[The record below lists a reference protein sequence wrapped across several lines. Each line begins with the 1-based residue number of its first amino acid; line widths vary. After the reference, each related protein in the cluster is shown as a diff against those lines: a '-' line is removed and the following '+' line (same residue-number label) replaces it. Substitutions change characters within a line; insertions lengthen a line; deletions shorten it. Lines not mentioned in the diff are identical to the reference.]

1 MRKYR
6 PEKHG
11 IIAAVLFFLITSVI
25 GICGMHYTLLESARI
40 LGRDLVHSYVQ
51 DEELNISKFRNQI
64 SLGLIYLEE
73 MNGRNAGEEEKEKW
87 VRDYFRKIQEALP
100 NVGVEAYAVVGGRL
114 ITENSWEG
122 MEKYDFTESIWY
134 RKAAEAKGEIIFT
147 DAYQGQKEKAG
158 EWVVSI
164 AAIEPESGDGIVLDL
179 SKETFRA
186 FHANQSLPED
196 GAYYL
201 CDANGRLLYGNV
213 NASFEVT
220 EEELESFA
228 GKLCDKVKLGEITE
242 RDNNFIGVTGKKRG
256 VYYSYEDN
264 GWFCALTM
272 TYDELLKGMRSLFGW
287 YVAVFLLFLL
297 TAALMGYRNRQL
309 SIAVK
314 KEREIVQSLGNSYYA
329 FYRVNVRHN
338 TYEIIKGS
346 EYINERAASKGEYTQ
361 LLHMLAGIMDTESG
375 KEFLQ
380 SFSAE
385 KVKEL
390 IESRTEGFGGDFLRL
405 FGEEYRW
412 VNVSLL
418 VDPVLGAD
426 EGVLCF
432 RKIHEEM
439 QHQRE
444 YQKLL
449 EDVLETAE
457 MNEKSQKQ
465 FYANMSH
472 EMKTP
477 LNIII
482 GMAEMAARPDAGKG
496 KVSDCLE
503 RIKETAKQL
512 TGLINDI
519 LEKSRLNQTALE
531 HGLQFFDMEEAV
543 LAAVEDFRRQAE
555 EENKEF
561 SAEIDM
567 KDRIVAGNVRYLV
580 QILNQLLSNAVK
592 FTNAGDRITV
602 KVNQAGEGDKLRYH
616 FTVEDTGIG
625 MAKEFLPKL
634 FDPYATVKRFEK
646 QRSGKGLGLAI
657 VKNLVMKMGGTIHVD
672 SELGKGSCFR
682 VTLPFTAK
690 VLPENA
696 MAEAEKNG
704 GTKGGAATGIAA
716 EDAEKNSLHMQ
727 ELPAGGSGAEKESG
741 MNAQKE
747 AETGVNAK
755 TGKEAEAGVNA
766 KAGKEAEAGVNAKA
780 GKEAEAGINTRAE
793 KEPGT
798 GENTETEKEPETG
811 ADAEKENELT
821 GCRILLAEDNP
832 LNMEIA
838 VELLHMAGAE
848 VDCAENGQEAVEL
861 FERSVAGY
869 YDAVVLDMRMPVLDG
884 CGAAEAI
891 RGMGRPDSSTVPI
904 AALTANTLAE
914 DMARTAQAGMNVHL
928 AKPVLAEK
936 LWDTLSELILESRK
950 R

>member
-1 MRKYR
+1 MSRMRNYR
-6 PEKHG
+6 PEKRG
-11 IIAAVLFFLITSVI
+11 IIAAILFFLIASVI
-25 GICGMHYTLLESARI
+25 GICGMYYTLLESARI

-64 SLGLIYLEE
+64 SLGLIYLDE

-87 VRDYFRKIQEALP
+87 VRDYFHKIQEALP
-100 NVGVEAYAVVGGRL
+100 NVGVEAYAVIGGRL
-114 ITENSWEG
+114 ITEDDWDG
-122 MEKYDFTESIWY
+122 MEEYDFTQSIWY
-134 RKAAEAKGEIIFT
+134 RKAAEANGDVIFT
-147 DAYQGQKEKAG
+147 DAYQGQREDAG

-186 FHANQSLPED
+186 FHAGQRLPES

-201 CDANGRLLYGNV
+201 CDSNGQLLYSNV
-213 NASFEVT
+213 NARVAVREEV
-220 EEELESFA
+220 LESFA
-228 GKLCDKVKLGEITE
+228 RTLCDKVKRGEVTE
-242 RDNNFIGVTGKKRG
+242 RDNNFIGESGKKRG
-256 VYYSYEDN
+256 VYFSYEDN

-287 YVAVFLLFLL
+287 YVAVFGLFLL
-297 TAALMGYRNRQL
+297 TAVLMGFRNRQL
-309 SIAVK
+309 SIVVK

-346 EYINERAASKGEYTQ
+346 EYINERTAAKGEYTQ

-390 IESRTEGFGGDFLRL
+390 IKNQVEGFGGEFLQR

-482 GMAEMAARPDAGKG
+482 GMAEMASQPDAAKG
-496 KVSDCLE
+496 KVADCLE
-503 RIKETAKQL
+503 RIKDTARQL

-519 LEKSRLNQTALE
+519 LEKSRLNQTVTE
-531 HGLQFFDMEEAV
+531 QRMPFFNIEEAL
-543 LAAVEDFRRQAE
+543 LAAVGDFKWQAE
-555 EENKEF
+555 QEGKEF
-561 SAEIDM
+561 SVEIDIT
-567 KDRIVAGNVRYLV
+567 DRMVNGNVRYLI
-580 QILNQLLSNAVK
+580 QILNQLFSNAVK

-602 KVNQAGEGDKLRYH
+602 KMHQAGEGDKLRYN

-634 FDPYATVKRFEK
+634 FDPYATVKRFER
-646 QRSGKGLGLAI
+646 QRGGKGLGLAI

-672 SELGKGSCFR
+672 SELGKGSSFL
-682 VTLPFTAK
+682 VTIPF
-690 VLPENA
+690 
-696 MAEAEKNG
+696 MANTLSEDAADTDMREG
-704 GTKGGAATGIAA
+704 DDGKGGIY
-716 EDAEKNSLHMQ
+716 EQ
-727 ELPAGGSGAEKESG
+727 ELPEEHSC
-741 MNAQKE
+741 M
-747 AETGVNAK
+747 
-755 TGKEAEAGVNA
+755 GKD
-766 KAGKEAEAGVNAKA
+766 AGKDD
-780 GKEAEAGINTRAE
+780 GKG
-793 KEPGT
+793 K
-798 GENTETEKEPETG
+798 
-811 ADAEKENELT
+811 ELT

-861 FERSVAGY
+861 FDRSALGY

-884 CGAAEAI
+884 CGAAKAI
-891 RGMGRPDSSTVPI
+891 RGMGRQDASTVPI

-914 DMARTAQAGMNVHL
+914 DMARTTRAGMNVHL

-936 LWDTLSELILESRK
+936 LWDTLYELIQESRK